1 MDMFSALLGKSLSGG
16 GGSEP
21 VLISKSISSNGTY
34 NASDDNADGYSSV
47 SVSVPNS
54 YTQSDEGKVVSNGAL
69 VAQGSDTVTENGT
82 VDTTLISSLLV
93 NVSGGTGTA
102 VKLTTQTAGIS
113 SSDLFLINT
122 GTYIFL
128 FGFVTNSKSYA
139 ISGVQFDVPNDFDLN
154 SIAYIFVGA
163 PRWRIDSA
171 GSTYGCNP
179 TIDTANKQI
188 TLDCFTGSTSYI
200 VGWTIAT

>member
-34 NASDDNADGYSSV
+34 NASDDNADGYRSV

-93 NVSGGTGTA
+93 NVSGGGSSA
-102 VKLTTQTAGIS
+102 YKLSGIYDAYLTESNEFIYIYGIVEIS
-113 SSDLFLINT
+113 SISSRSFS
-122 GTYIFL
+122 
-128 FGFVTNSKSYA
+128 VT
-139 ISGVQFDVPNDFDLN
+139 IPNDFDVSKIGTGYNGTISVNVSSFNGARLDA
-154 SIAYIFVGA
+154 SISGNTITFNFPYSSFPQGDSMHFIYIF
-163 PRWRIDSA
+163 
-171 GSTYGCNP
+171 
-179 TIDTANKQI
+179 NK
-188 TLDCFTGSTSYI
+188 
-200 VGWTIAT
+200 A